1 MNILNGLSH
10 ERFDMDMN
18 QSKMLPQKWKLFSFY
33 AERIRSIS
41 YQKVK
46 LNVIDRQ
53 KISFSGLWV
62 LLTRT

>member
-33 AERIRSIS
+33 AERRS
-41 YQKVK
+41 KCK
-46 LNVIDRQ
+46 LS
-53 KISFSGLWV
+53 KK
-62 LLTRT
+62 

>member
-33 AERIRSIS
+33 AEGIQSIS
-41 YQKVK
+41 YQKSK
-46 LNVIDRQ
+46 T
-53 KISFSGLWV
+53 KCH
-62 LLTRT
+62 